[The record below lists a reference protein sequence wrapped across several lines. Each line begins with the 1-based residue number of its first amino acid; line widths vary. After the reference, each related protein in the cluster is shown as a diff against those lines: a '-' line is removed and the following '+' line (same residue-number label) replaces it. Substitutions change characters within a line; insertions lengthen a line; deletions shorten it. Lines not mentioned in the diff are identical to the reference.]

1 MEGEFGPDLA
11 AVISVL
17 QTALTPAFLLVAV
30 GSLLNVLTGRLARI
44 VDRSRDLQ
52 RQYPNTEGT
61 AHERVVRELR
71 IIEKRMR
78 VVGSSILFA
87 VLSAISVC
95 VMIVALFV
103 LGLTNT
109 HAAWVAVALFMLAL
123 ALLSACLFQFVGE
136 IRLATYA
143 IYVPEEY
150 LELPPPRKPKER
162 KRHKPIKRLTAFFT
176 QLLHARNDF
185 VANIGSY
192 KLPDFAAVNCN
203 FLHQP
208 RGNGL

>member
-1 MEGEFGPDLA
+1 MDGKFGPDLA
-11 AVISVL
+11 SVISVL

-52 RQYPNTEGT
+52 RQYADTDGP

-71 IIEKRMR
+71 ITKKHMR
-78 VVGSSILFA
+78 VVGSSILLA

-95 VMIVALFV
+95 AEIAVLF
-103 LGLTNT
+103 LMGLTQFS
-109 HAAWVAVALFMLAL
+109 AAWVAVAVFMLAL
-123 ALLSACLFQFVGE
+123 ALLSACLVQFVRE

-150 LELPPPRKPKER
+150 LELPLAPKPADR
-162 KRHKPIKRLTAFFT
+162 KRRKS
-176 QLLHARNDF
+176 
-185 VANIGSY
+185 V
-192 KLPDFAAVNCN
+192 
-203 FLHQP
+203 
-208 RGNGL
+208 

>member
-1 MEGEFGPDLA
+1 MDGKFGPDLA
-11 AVISVL
+11 SVISVL

-52 RQYPNTEGT
+52 RQYADTDGP

-71 IIEKRMR
+71 ITKKRMR
-78 VVGSSILFA
+78 VVGSSILLA

-95 VMIVALFV
+95 AEIAVLF
-103 LGLTNT
+103 LMGLTEFS
-109 HAAWVAVALFMLAL
+109 AAWVAVAVFMLAL
-123 ALLSACLFQFVGE
+123 ALLSACLVQFVRE

-150 LELPPPRKPKER
+150 LELPLAPKPADR
-162 KRHKPIKRLTAFFT
+162 KRRKS
-176 QLLHARNDF
+176 
-185 VANIGSY
+185 V
-192 KLPDFAAVNCN
+192 
-203 FLHQP
+203 
-208 RGNGL
+208 

>member
-1 MEGEFGPDLA
+1 MEGNFGPDLA

-30 GSLLNVLTGRLARI
+30 GSLLNVLTGRLSRI

-52 RQYPNTEGT
+52 HQYADTQGT

-95 VMIVALFV
+95 IMIAVLFL
-103 LGLTNT
+103 LGLTNSSD
-109 HAAWVAVALFMLAL
+109 AWVAVALFMVAL
-123 ALLSACLFQFVGE
+123 ALLSGCLFQFVRE

-150 LELPPPRKPKER
+150 LELPAIPPRTER
-162 KRHKPIKRLTAFFT
+162 KRRKPI
-176 QLLHARNDF
+176 
-185 VANIGSY
+185 
-192 KLPDFAAVNCN
+192 
-203 FLHQP
+203 
-208 RGNGL
+208 

>member
-1 MEGEFGPDLA
+1 MEGKFGPDLA

-30 GSLLNVLTGRLARI
+30 GSLLNVLTGRLSRI

-52 RQYPNTEGT
+52 RQYAETEGA
-61 AHERVVRELR
+61 AHERVVLELR

-109 HAAWVAVALFMLAL
+109 HAAWVAVALFMLAR
-123 ALLSACLFQFVGE
+123 ALLSACLFQFVRE

-150 LELPPPRKPKER
+150 LELPPPPKPR
-162 KRHKPIKRLTAFFT
+162 VRT
-176 QLLHARNDF
+176 
-185 VANIGSY
+185 S
-192 KLPDFAAVNCN
+192 
-203 FLHQP
+203 
-208 RGNGL
+208 

>member
-1 MEGEFGPDLA
+1 MDGKFGPDLA
-11 AVISVL
+11 SVISVL

-52 RQYPNTEGT
+52 RQYADTDGP

-71 IIEKRMR
+71 ITKKSMR
-78 VVGSSILFA
+78 VVGSSILLA

-95 VMIVALFV
+95 AEIAVLF
-103 LGLTNT
+103 LMGLTQFS
-109 HAAWVAVALFMLAL
+109 AAWVAVAVFMLAL
-123 ALLSACLFQFVGE
+123 ALLSACLVQFVRE

-150 LELPPPRKPKER
+150 L
-162 KRHKPIKRLTAFFT
+162 
-176 QLLHARNDF
+176 
-185 VANIGSY
+185 
-192 KLPDFAAVNCN
+192 
-203 FLHQP
+203 
-208 RGNGL
+208 

>member
-1 MEGEFGPDLA
+1 
-11 AVISVL
+11 L
-17 QTALTPAFLLVAV
+17 QH
-30 GSLLNVLTGRLARI
+30 
-44 VDRSRDLQ
+44 
-52 RQYPNTEGT
+52 QYADTKGA

-123 ALLSACLFQFVGE
+123 VLLSACLFQFVRE
-136 IRLATYA
+136 VRLATYA

-150 LELPPPRKPKER
+150 LELPPPPKPTER
-162 KRHKPIKRLTAFFT
+162 KRRKPI
-176 QLLHARNDF
+176 
-185 VANIGSY
+185 
-192 KLPDFAAVNCN
+192 
-203 FLHQP
+203 
-208 RGNGL
+208 

>member
-1 MEGEFGPDLA
+1 MDGKFGPDLA

-52 RQYPNTEGT
+52 RQHADTEGP
-61 AHERVVRELR
+61 AHDRLVRELR

-78 VVGSSILFA
+78 VVGSSILLA

-95 VMIVALFV
+95 IMIVALFV

-109 HAAWVAVALFMLAL
+109 SAAWVAVALFMLAL
-123 ALLSACLFQFVGE
+123 ALLSGCLFQFVRE

-150 LELPPPRKPKER
+150 LELPAAPKSVERNRRKL
-162 KRHKPIKRLTAFFT
+162 I
-176 QLLHARNDF
+176 
-185 VANIGSY
+185 
-192 KLPDFAAVNCN
+192 
-203 FLHQP
+203 
-208 RGNGL
+208 